1 MKGLRKDWGPF
12 PYNESKQHFQQTR
25 FKAPFPFFFY
35 IYWYVILYKKR
46 KTWWKWDWYLE
57 TFFCL
62 WIVCHYAEA
71 AAYSVVRCAIWYQSL
86 FGVCMVVR
94 THANVCCRFFLPSCH
109 FYLFAWVTMAFE
121 WVYQLSNACMPFK
134 RVNISN
140 LMTFDFFFFF
150 YKKPKYIAK
159 IKTL

>member
-1 MKGLRKDWGPF
+1 MNLSSTFSKLDSRPHFHSCFIFIGTLSYVKTKDVLEVGL
-12 PYNESKQHFQQTR
+12 
-25 FKAPFPFFFY
+25 
-35 IYWYVILYKKR
+35 ILR
-46 KTWWKWDWYLE
+46 D
-57 TFFCL
+57 FFCL

-71 AAYSVVRCAIWYQSL
+71 AVYSVVRCAIWYQSL

-94 THANVCCRFFLPSCH
+94 THANVCCCFFLPSCH

-140 LMTFDFFFFF
+140 LMTFNFFSFTRNQNIL
-150 YKKPKYIAK
+150 PR
-159 IKTL
+159 

>member
-25 FKAPFPFFFY
+25 FKAPFPFFF
-35 IYWYVILYKKR
+35 IFIGTLCYVKTKDVLEVGLILR
-46 KTWWKWDWYLE
+46 D
-57 TFFCL
+57 FFCL

-71 AAYSVVRCAIWYQSL
+71 AVYSVVRCAIWYQSL

-140 LMTFDFFFFF
+140 LMTFNFFSFTRNQNIL
-150 YKKPKYIAK
+150 PR
-159 IKTL
+159 

>member
-1 MKGLRKDWGPF
+1 MPHFHSFFIFIGTLSYIKTEDVLEVGL
-12 PYNESKQHFQQTR
+12 
-25 FKAPFPFFFY
+25 
-35 IYWYVILYKKR
+35 ILR
-46 KTWWKWDWYLE
+46 D
-57 TFFCL
+57 FFCL

-71 AAYSVVRCAIWYQSL
+71 AVYSVVRCAIWYQSL

-94 THANVCCRFFLPSCH
+94 THANVCCCFFLPSCH

-140 LMTFDFFFFF
+140 LMTFNFFSFTRNQNIL
-150 YKKPKYIAK
+150 PR
-159 IKTL
+159 